1 MRTPRRVRRGVFV
14 LTSER
19 ICIKISVRLISG
31 GAYMRPMSDERAIE
45 NAIVSTQMEGFEVT
59 ESDRKLLMKIIKKEI
74 TLDEALKK
82 INSSYRN

>member
-1 MRTPRRVRRGVFV
+1 
-14 LTSER
+14 
-19 ICIKISVRLISG
+19 
-31 GAYMRPMSDERAIE
+31 MRPMSDERAIE

-82 INSSYRN
+82 INSRYMNCLWHSKWNCIRISVINP

>member
-1 MRTPRRVRRGVFV
+1 
-14 LTSER
+14 
-19 ICIKISVRLISG
+19 
-31 GAYMRPMSDERAIE
+31 MRPMSDERAIE

-59 ESDRKLLMKIIKKEI
+59 ENDRKLLMKIIKKEI